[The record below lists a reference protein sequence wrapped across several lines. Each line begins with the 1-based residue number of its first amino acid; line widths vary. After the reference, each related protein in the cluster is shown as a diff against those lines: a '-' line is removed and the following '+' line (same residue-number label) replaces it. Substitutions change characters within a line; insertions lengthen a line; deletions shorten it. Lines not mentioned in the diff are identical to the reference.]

1 MGPRDAAQKSNRR
14 PACDII
20 RSESGVIGMDLSQ
33 AREKL
38 DTLDAKIASLFV
50 ERMDVIKE
58 IAAFK
63 AGNGVPV
70 LDPVREQQV
79 ISRLTALTG
88 GKYAEELESL
98 YQGIFEI
105 SRSLQNKRGA

>member
-1 MGPRDAAQKSNRR
+1 
-14 PACDII
+14 
-20 RSESGVIGMDLSQ
+20 MDLSR

-50 ERMDVIKE
+50 ERMDVIEE
-58 IAAFK
+58 IAAYK
-63 AGNGVPV
+63 SGSGIPV
-70 LDPVREQQV
+70 HDPVREQQV

-98 YQGIFEI
+98 YQGIFQI